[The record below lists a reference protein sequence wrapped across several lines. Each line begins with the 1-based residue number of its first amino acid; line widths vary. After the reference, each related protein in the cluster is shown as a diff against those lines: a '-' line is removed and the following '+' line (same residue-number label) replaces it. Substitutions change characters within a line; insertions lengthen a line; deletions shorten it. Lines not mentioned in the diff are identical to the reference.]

1 VLARERLGDGAD
13 RVLRQHSY
21 ETLTPC
27 PCTSQSPQREHAT
40 RPQVD
45 IVAASHTPQL
55 AASHAPQPAA
65 SCFPRCNTSRNMIEG
80 CTCTGLLDVRM
91 PRGERGD
98 LGRLLACARRAR
110 QRQIAS
116 ARVDSVAAC
125 TGAPIR
131 PIYPATHLLLP
142 CAIPAQPYQ
151 LYSPTLP
158 ALLAT
163 PTSSTRQP
171 YQLYSPYSANPALL
185 ALLYPTSSTRST
197 LLTHA
202 LYPLDPAIEYA
213 VCGSVSMQGHGCS
226 FPRTP
231 VALPSALPASRSSA
245 LSLPSPFPRCLPG
258 RRTRRGELVISCI
271 GLLHLLSG
279 SSSVWRVEPR
289 VCRPCS
295 AARAQG

>member
-1 VLARERLGDGAD
+1 VYRTPRCKNAPGRARRSWQTACLCAPRPSAAD
-13 RVLRQHSY
+13 RVRKSRLGSRLHW
-21 ETLTPC
+21 C
-27 PCTSQSPQREHAT
+27 P
-40 RPQVD
+40 
-45 IVAASHTPQL
+45 HTP
-55 AASHAPQPAA
+55 
-65 SCFPRCNTSRNMIEG
+65 
-80 CTCTGLLDVRM
+80 
-91 PRGERGD
+91 
-98 LGRLLACARRAR
+98 
-110 QRQIAS
+110 
-116 ARVDSVAAC
+116 
-125 TGAPIR
+125 
-131 PIYPATHLLLP
+131 YLP
-142 CAIPAQPYQ
+142 CHSSTAPMRYTR
-151 LYSPTLP
+151 STLP